1 METDAPLAIPISRDP
16 YRSPILIL
24 AEPYKLKLKLA
35 PDPESTSLNFLEFQL
50 LVSTLNFPVATVPP
64 RLLTIPPPLTK

>member
-35 PDPESTSLNFLEFQL
+35 PDPESAFLNSLDPQS

-64 RLLTIPPPLTK
+64 RPFTIPPPLTK